1 MARMTQNERILE
13 YMQEYG
19 KIDPYSALE
28 QIGTMKLSTRISELR
43 KAVHKIADETVHYVN
58 VFNEHKH
65 YKRYW
70 LEEENGR
77 MDKTTSQIA

>member
-19 KIDPYSALE
+19 K
-28 QIGTMKLSTRISELR
+28 SELR
-43 KAVHKIADETVHYVN
+43 KAGHKIADETVHYVN